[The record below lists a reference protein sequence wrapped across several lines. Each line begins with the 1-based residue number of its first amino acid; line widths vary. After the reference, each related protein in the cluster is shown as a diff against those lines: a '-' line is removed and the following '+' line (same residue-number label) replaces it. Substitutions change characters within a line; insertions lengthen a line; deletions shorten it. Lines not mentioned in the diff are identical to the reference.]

1 MPAFGRGFFVRCAR
15 PKGLRAPW
23 NPGRGCPPAPHALQA
38 PPAALPGASRRGAGV
53 PGEERPRHP
62 AGRLGSLRSRQ
73 GAVSSP
79 LRGCG
84 PHQPLDPPSTR
95 KTRQRPAQG
104 LGGALSEWMGVKAR
118 AATAQRLGLDAQERP
133 QRSGLVAGG
142 ALPPSRL
149 PRGERPRRAAG
160 GALDLL
166 LLRAVSEKHLS
177 APSARRTRFGSGS
190 EHCKRSLRKCALAS
204 LRGLVRRHPVG
215 ASRGFTR

>member
-1 MPAFGRGFFVRCAR
+1 MEPR
-15 PKGLRAPW
+15 
-23 NPGRGCPPAPHALQA
+23 RGCPLHRTPYKRLRRPAGGLSPRAG
-38 PPAALPGASRRGAGV
+38 GA
-53 PGEERPRHP
+53 GEERPRHP

-79 LRGCG
+79 LRAG

-104 LGGALSEWMGVKAR
+104 LGGGTVEVDGGSRL
-118 AATAQRLGLDAQERP
+118 AQRPRSSSLDAQERP

-190 EHCKRSLRKCALAS
+190 EHCKRVCVSAPLLHFGDWYGGT
-204 LRGLVRRHPVG
+204 L
-215 ASRGFTR
+215 

>member
-1 MPAFGRGFFVRCAR
+1 MPAFGRGFLFAALG
-15 PKGLRAPW
+15 P
-23 NPGRGCPPAPHALQA
+23 RGCAPLGTPAGVPPAPHALQA
-38 PPAALPGASRRGAGV
+38 PPAALPGPLAEGRGA
-53 PGEERPRHP
+53 GEERPRHP

-79 LRGCG
+79 LRGAG
-84 PHQPLDPPSTR
+84 RTSPLTRPPLEKR
-95 KTRQRPAQG
+95 ARRPAQG
-104 LGGALSEWMGVKAR
+104 LGGGTVGWMGVKAR
-118 AATAQRLGLDAQERP
+118 AATAQQLGLDAQERP

-190 EHCKRSLRKCALAS
+190 EHCKRVCVSAPLLHFGDWYGGT
-204 LRGLVRRHPVG
+204 L
-215 ASRGFTR
+215 

>member
-95 KTRQRPAQG
+95 KTRHRPAQG

-142 ALPPSRL
+142 AFPPAACHVANAPGGPSETIL
-149 PRGERPRRAAG
+149 LCSASASPARGDTGFRRKLIC
-160 GALDLL
+160 GAL
-166 LLRAVSEKHLS
+166 AVSL
-177 APSARRTRFGSGS
+177 G
-190 EHCKRSLRKCALAS
+190 
-204 LRGLVRRHPVG
+204 V
-215 ASRGFTR
+215 

>member
-1 MPAFGRGFFVRCAR
+1 MACGHRLARFARPVDNPDGRPVDRLRLPTARPQGLPTGCPAFAHIPTGPNCAACGLAPSIFFNFLGEKPPAY
-15 PKGLRAPW
+15 GLRASLAGWTPS
-23 NPGRGCPPAPHALQA
+23 GR
-38 PPAALPGASRRGAGV
+38 R
-53 PGEERPRHP
+53 
-62 AGRLGSLRSRQ
+62 
-73 GAVSSP
+73 
-79 LRGCG
+79 
-84 PHQPLDPPSTR
+84 
-95 KTRQRPAQG
+95 
-104 LGGALSEWMGVKAR
+104 VKAR

-204 LRGLVRRHPVG
+204 LRGLERRHPVG

>member
-1 MPAFGRGFFVRCAR
+1 MKSRRAKLEEQKMPAFGRGFFVRCAR

-84 PHQPLDPPSTR
+84 PHQPLDPPSAR

-142 ALPPSRL
+142 AFPPSRL
-149 PRGERPRRAAG
+149 PLGERPPAGPPEALLICSCFARFRRNN
-160 GALDLL
+160 
-166 LLRAVSEKHLS
+166 
-177 APSARRTRFGSGS
+177 
-190 EHCKRSLRKCALAS
+190 
-204 LRGLVRRHPVG
+204 
-215 ASRGFTR
+215 